1 MQKAKRI
8 IGLITLFAVVGLSL
22 RCYLKPPILNADKIE
37 KITIRSV
44 SNVEELLIIDK
55 KNEIVDFSRKINSYE
70 KRISKCLDF
79 SKGWEIEIKLYQ
91 PSEKVLYIIGDRLK
105 YKNKVYTVKEME
117 SLRNFINE
125 EVLQ

>member
-1 MQKAKRI
+1 MQKAKRR
-8 IGLITLFAVVGLSL
+8 IGLGALLAVAVLSL
-22 RCYLKPPILNADKIE
+22 VCYLKPPVLNADNIE

-44 SNVEELLIIDK
+44 SNIEKLLIIDK
-55 KNEIVDFSRKINSYE
+55 KDEIVDFSGKINSYE

-91 PSEKVLYIIGDRLK
+91 PSEKVLYIIGDKLK

-117 SLRNFINE
+117 SLKDFIYGQA
-125 EVLQ
+125 L